1 MFHASHRLGAHSGR
15 PWLCFSAS
23 TLRCGQRI
31 EFVLMITGA
40 LKTESCKLY
49 GYACSLER
57 PGFRILKRL
66 WGIQSVLRLS
76 ESRAK
81 ETILKRILLHVLLIV
96 CARKPSSR
104 SSENY
109 CIYRKSFDS
118 RRTDNKFSTVYTA
131 VHNLRPCH
139 SFWKL
144 LFTMLFTEKS
154 VLLALE
160 LDGQHGRLA
169 CAADTAPAAQPS
181 ATAPA
186 PLSAEKPRSV
196 SSVSVSVCVS
206 SAQRSRRAVN
216 LAVAAVPPSRQEA
229 VDPVG

>member
-49 GYACSLER
+49 GYACSLEP

-81 ETILKRILLHVLLIV
+81 ETIFFKKENFVARTRVLVLSIV
-96 CARKPSSR
+96 CARKPS
-104 SSENY
+104 
-109 CIYRKSFDS
+109 CAALKIIAF
-118 RRTDNKFSTVYTA
+118 TA
-131 VHNLRPCH
+131 NRL
-139 SFWKL
+139 
-144 LFTMLFTEKS
+144 T
-154 VLLALE
+154 
-160 LDGQHGRLA
+160 LDGQIINLVLYTRPCTIYGRVTVFGSYFLPCFLQRNQCCLHWSWMA
-169 CAADTAPAAQPS
+169 NTAGLRALL
-181 ATAPA
+181 T
-186 PLSAEKPRSV
+186 LHR
-196 SSVSVSVCVS
+196 
-206 SAQRSRRAVN
+206 QRSQARQRQRR
-216 LAVAAVPPSRQEA
+216 
-229 VDPVG
+229 